1 MGAHLRGPAPMA
13 TELTFEAF
21 DIFLEN

>member
-1 MGAHLRGPAPMA
+1 LTDLGPMA

-21 DIFLEN
+21 HTFLEKQTIT